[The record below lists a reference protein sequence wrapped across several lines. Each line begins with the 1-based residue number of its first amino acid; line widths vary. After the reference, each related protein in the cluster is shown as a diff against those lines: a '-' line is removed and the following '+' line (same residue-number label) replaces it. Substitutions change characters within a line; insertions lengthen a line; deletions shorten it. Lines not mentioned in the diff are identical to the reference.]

1 LRLLLRLQAVYYGVT
16 GIWPF
21 VHYPSFEAVTGPKT
35 DDWLVLTVGAL
46 LVVVAAALW
55 LMAGET
61 RRLSAAVLAMG
72 TPLAFIG
79 IELAFALPGRI
90 DRIYLADA
98 AVQACLV
105 VALAVLFLRQRSG

>member
-1 LRLLLRLQAVYYGVT
+1 LRLLLRLQAFYYGVT
-16 GIWPF
+16 GVWPF
-21 VHYPSFEAVTGPKT
+21 IHYASFEAVTGPKT

-55 LMAGET
+55 LMASEA
-61 RRLSAAVLAMG
+61 RQRSAAVLSIG

-90 DRIYLADA
+90 DPIYLADA

-105 VALAVLFLRQRSG
+105 VALAALFLRQRAA